1 MGPRVV
7 ALLAVAC
14 GSAVANV
21 YFAQPLLPAL
31 GRDLGIGSGALG
43 AVVTV
48 TQVGYGLGLFLLV
61 PLGDVADRRRLVVGQ
76 TLALAAA
83 LAVVGVAPSAAV
95 LLAGVAAVGLL
106 AVVAQTL
113 VAFAA
118 ALAVPSR
125 RGRVVGLVTGGIVTG
140 ILLARAVAGA
150 LADLAGWRAVYL
162 ASAAVT
168 GVLALAL
175 HRALPSRDFAPSPG
189 YGRLLRS
196 TVALFAR
203 EPVLRLRGVLALLVF
218 AAFSTLW
225 SCVALPL
232 SARGLSPAAIGAFGL
247 AGAAGALA
255 APLAGRLG
263 DRGRAA
269 WTTSA
274 GLVLLT
280 VSWLPLA
287 FTGASLWALAVGV
300 VVLDFAV
307 QAVHVTSQSVIYAA
321 RPDAGSRVIGG
332 YMVFYSAGS
341 ASGALAATALYAAAG
356 WGAVCA
362 LGAGFSA
369 AALAVWAATAC
380 APRRPSTAR
389 PAGAAR
395 RTPPDAS
402 AAATRPPAPPA
413 PGRAG

>member
-31 GRDLGIGSGALG
+31 GRDLAIGSGALG

-61 PLGDVADRRRLVVGQ
+61 PLGDVVDRRRLAVAQ

-83 LAVVGVAPSAAV
+83 LAVVGAAPDAAV

-118 ALAVPSR
+118 ALTAPER

-140 ILLARAVAGA
+140 ILLARAVAGV

-168 GVLALAL
+168 GVLAFAL
-175 HRALPSRDFAPSPG
+175 HRVLPSQELPPAPG

-196 TVALFAR
+196 TVALFVR
-203 EPVLRLRGVLALLVF
+203 EPALRLRGVLALLVF

-280 VSWLPLA
+280 ASWLPLA
-287 FTGASLWALAVGV
+287 FTGSSLWALAAGV
-300 VVLDFAV
+300 VMLDFAV

-321 RPDAGSRVIGG
+321 RPGARVIGG
-332 YMVFYSAGS
+332 YMIFYSAGS

-362 LGAGFSA
+362 LGAGLSA

-402 AAATRPPAPPA
+402 AAATPPPAPPA
-413 PGRAG
+413 PGRAA